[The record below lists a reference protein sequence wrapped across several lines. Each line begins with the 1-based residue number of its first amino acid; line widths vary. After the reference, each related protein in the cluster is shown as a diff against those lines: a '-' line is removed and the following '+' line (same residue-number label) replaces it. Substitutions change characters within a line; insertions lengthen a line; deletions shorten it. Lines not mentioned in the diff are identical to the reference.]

1 MKIIRRWWH
10 KNSSQLIFGVIALAI
25 AFLIYLT
32 QGALIN
38 ETLYRVSS
46 IFRYD
51 ISAEQEK
58 LYGDRTIQQ
67 LENQINQL
75 EIQNKELRE
84 IVNYQNQNPE
94 TLITARIIGR
104 SPDSWWQIVTLDVGS
119 NQGIEENDPVLA
131 IGGLVGRITGVTP
144 NTSRVLLLSDY
155 NSRVGATL
163 NRTGYQGFIKGQ
175 STQIG
180 IMEFYDKVT
189 DVQEGDFITTSNVS
203 TLFPPDIPIGKVI
216 SVNLTRSPAPEA
228 EIEFSAPMDFLN
240 WVMVM
245 TNE

>member
-10 KNSSQLIFGVIALAI
+10 KNSSQLIWGLIALAI

-38 ETLYRVSS
+38 ETLYRISS

-51 ISAEQEK
+51 ISAEQER

-67 LENQINQL
+67 LENEINL
-75 EIQNKELRE
+75 LRTQNQELRD

-94 TLITARIIGR
+94 NLITARIIGR
-104 SPDSWWQIVTLDVGS
+104 SPDSWWQIVTLDAGS
-119 NQGIEENDPVLA
+119 NQGIQEDDPVIA

-163 NRTGYQGFIKGQ
+163 NRTGYQGFVKGQ

-180 IMEFYDKVT
+180 IMEFYEKVT
-189 DVQEGDFITTSNVS
+189 DVQEGDFITTSNIS
-203 TLFPPDIPIGKVI
+203 TLFPPDIPIGKVVSI
-216 SVNLTRSPAPEA
+216 NLNRSPAPEA
-228 EIEFSAPMDFLN
+228 EIEFTSPMDFLN

-245 TNE
+245 TN

>member
-10 KNSSQLIFGVIALAI
+10 KNSSQLIWGLIALAI

-38 ETLYRVSS
+38 ETLYRISS

-51 ISAEQEK
+51 ISAEQQR
-58 LYGDRTIQQ
+58 LYGDRTVQQ
-67 LENQINQL
+67 LENEINL
-75 EIQNKELRE
+75 LRTQNEELKN
-84 IVNYQNQNPE
+84 ILNYENRNPDN
-94 TLITARIIGR
+94 LVTARIIGR
-104 SPDSWWQIVTLDVGS
+104 SPDSWWQIATLDAGS
-119 NQGIEENDPVLA
+119 NQGIQEDDPVIA
-131 IGGLVGRITGVTP
+131 IGGLVGRITGVTA

-163 NRTGYQGFIKGQ
+163 NRTGYQGFVKGQ

-180 IMEFYDKVT
+180 IMEFYQKVT

-203 TLFPPDIPIGKVI
+203 TLFPPDIPIGRVVSI
-216 SVNLTRSPAPEA
+216 NLNRSPAPEA

-245 TNE
+245 TN

>member
-1 MKIIRRWWH
+1 M
-10 KNSSQLIFGVIALAI
+10 GALAI
-25 AFLIYLT
+25 AFIIYKT

-38 ETLYRVSS
+38 EMLYRASS

-51 ISAEQEK
+51 ISVEQEK

-75 EIQNKELRE
+75 EIQNQQLRE
-84 IVNYQNQNPE
+84 ILDYQNQNPGN
-94 TLITARIIGR
+94 TVTARIIGR
-104 SPDSWWQIVTLDVGS
+104 SPDSWWQIVTIDAGA
-119 NQGIEENDPVLA
+119 NQGITENNPVIA
-131 IGGLVGRITGVTP
+131 IGGLVGRITQVTP
-144 NTSRVLLLSDY
+144 NTSRVLLISDY

-189 DVQEGDFITTSNVS
+189 DVQEGDFITTSNLS
-203 TLFPPDIPIGKVI
+203 TLFPPDIPIGKVVSI
-216 SVNLTRSPAPEA
+216 NLNRSPAPEA
-228 EIEFSAPMDFLN
+228 QVEFTAPIDFLN

-245 TNE
+245 TN